1 MTKVG
6 WRPWLVLFA
15 FSLLSAL
22 ITVAIYTALG
32 IALPLMVKDLK
43 WNWTEA
49 GFGFTVI
56 GGCIGASSYLPAL
69 LIRRI
74 GVRSTLLLGTL
85 LVAAGLL
92 SLSATHGLTFYFLGA
107 ALCGVGYQMMALIP
121 ATHVLGALFRRRSAA
136 FGIYFTLSSAMAAG
150 GPLMVIGLL
159 QLFHGDWRLLWLI
172 EVAVALVIGAGCA
185 LAMGG
190 PGWLALASARTD
202 EAFAEDRAKPVV
214 VRSAHGVQ
222 RTQEDWTLKAAL
234 KTPQFYILLAA
245 YFGHVLC
252 LATTASFAFQH
263 LTEHGVSTLV
273 IGGVLTIE
281 ALMGM
286 VWRLL
291 AGVLGDIVNP
301 RYVLIFS
308 VGALVLGMFALAA
321 PQGYLGLLV
330 FAVGV
335 GIGTTVTALAVTVLL
350 LDYFGRKH
358 NLEIFSTVCMVGALS
373 ALGPTLGGVL
383 RDHLG
388 SFTPTFQLFAAL
400 NGAVFIAAVLMRP
413 PSPRTVGLAAPDRD
427 ASPLERPTAAAERQ
441 PVPQLANDIA

>member
-1 MTKVG
+1 MTNVG

-32 IALPLMVKDLK
+32 IALPLMVKDLS

-74 GVRSTLLLGTL
+74 GVRSTLLLGTA
-85 LVAAGLL
+85 LVAGGLF
-92 SLSATHGLTFYFLGA
+92 SLSAAHGLAMYFLGA

-136 FGIYFTLSSAMAAG
+136 FGVYFTLSSAMAAG

-159 QLFHGDWRLLWLI
+159 HVFHGDWRQLWLA
-172 EVAVALVIGAGCA
+172 EVAGALVIGAACA

-190 PGWLALASARTD
+190 SGWLALASKRTD
-202 EAFAEDRAKPVV
+202 EAFAEDRAKPTVTSV
-214 VRSAHGVQ
+214 HGVQ
-222 RTQEDWTLKAAL
+222 RTQADWTLKAAL
-234 KTPQFYILLAA
+234 ATPQFYILLAA

-273 IGGVLTIE
+273 IGGVLTVE

-301 RYVLIFS
+301 RYVLVFS
-308 VGALVLGMFALAA
+308 VGSLVLGMFALAS
-321 PQGYLGLLV
+321 PQGYLSLLV

-335 GIGTTVTALAVTVLL
+335 GVGTTVTALAVTVLL

-358 NLEIFSTVCMVGALS
+358 NLEIFSTICMVGALS

-388 SFTPTFQLFAAL
+388 SFTPTFQLFGAL
-400 NGAVFIAAVLMRP
+400 NGAVFIATVLMRP
-413 PSPRTVGLAAPDRD
+413 PAPRTVGPAVTERAP
-427 ASPLERPTAAAERQ
+427 ASLERPPAAAERKAAR
-441 PVPQLANDIA
+441 QLANDIA